1 MSIIPDLMEGTNCR
15 TPLHVGVKPIM
26 ISCRCSNPMR
36 FLRGLPSFPTQKLA
50 FTMGLSMFSP
60 DFSFISSGRG
70 PAAVVAAAPASGNA
84 TSHVQ
89 ADRQNRGSRGSTCS
103 GDLWEFRCPPK
114 LGLTS
119 GKLTV
124 CELENHHFL

>member
-1 MSIIPDLMEGTNCR
+1 
-15 TPLHVGVKPIM
+15 
-26 ISCRCSNPMR
+26 
-36 FLRGLPSFPTQKLA
+36 
-50 FTMGLSMFSP
+50 MGLSMFSP

-124 CELENHHFL
+124 CELENHHFLWVIPLPMGDFLELCCLPEGTRWG